1 MRRRLFCYIFV
12 PDLLKLTLLINFS
25 LRDLF
30 IIYLLVFTLSVH
42 AQNNPAI
49 DSITKA
55 IQTTADEHIK
65 ANLLQRLAHEY
76 IDVDSKK
83 AYNFG
88 LQSFELAKKIKE
100 VNCQAAALNELAIL
114 DRNGG
119 DYSKALSTLKTA
131 IQIAET
137 ANDTLSI
144 SKCFIAVGDVYS
156 TLLNYDKALSYY
168 KEALDL
174 NKNKQNLQVVTSL
187 SRIGNR
193 LMDKGREVNDT
204 NFMLSAIQAY
214 LKVKDIAAAIHNDKQ
229 YINAYVSLADAYNI
243 FGAVSNNKHH
253 LYESLNYSMLS
264 LHLSQQANIKS
275 AQGISYLNLGEVY
288 LSLNKTIKA
297 IHYFEMA
304 EKIYLPL
311 GAKSWLL
318 NTYELMGKTYY
329 SMHVYD
335 KAVEYVEKAVVLAH
349 EQHLAKHLSNDYQ
362 LLADMYSKQKKF
374 EEACGFYKL
383 YNDYKDSVINEN
395 TTFNISRFQTELD
408 LQKKDKEIAFLTKS
422 TETQNQEINSNK
434 NQRNYLIIL
443 VIVILMILVVVFYF
457 YRERKHAALEIL
469 KAKELAEKAKE
480 AQEQFLANTSHE
492 IRTPMN
498 GIIGMTNHLMDT
510 PLNHEQQEYI
520 HAIKESSNNLLSIIN
535 ELLDLSKI
543 MAKKILFDKQP
554 FELEQIIKNL
564 AHLLEFRA
572 IEKKVSLKFQIDTTI
587 PKTII
592 GDAIRLKQILL
603 NLVEN
608 SVKFTHDGEIEIKVD
623 LINET
628 EHEVQLE
635 FSVRDTGI
643 GIPTN
648 KLNIIF
654 ENFTQVNAKTTRKY
668 GGTGLGLSISKQ
680 LVEQQGGTVS
690 VKSKVNVGSTFS
702 FTLTFKKQKDK
713 KGITDNVLT
722 LLSSTPFANL
732 NNICVLVVDDNKIN
746 QRVALLTLQK
756 WYVRVE
762 LADSAEEAYKA
773 LREQKIDLILMD
785 ITMPDIDGFE
795 ATKHIRTHFKEPMN
809 QLPIIAM
816 TAAAFVGDKEKCL
829 AAGMND
835 YISKPF
841 SAADLLQKIIQLLPK
856 QTLGPKPNFSDLTL
870 IYERADGDMQFLKEI
885 IECYILEMPMY
896 IKEMDDCLAAKD
908 LEEIRKQAHKMK
920 APIALMGALS
930 LKELYADIE
939 IGATQH
945 KNIDELA
952 IQIAIAKE
960 QCMQTV
966 VELNE
971 EFQKL

>member
-1 MRRRLFCYIFV
+1 MFF
-12 PDLLKLTLLINFS
+12 
-25 LRDLF
+25 
-30 IIYLLVFTLSVH
+30 LSFN
-42 AQNNPAI
+42 AQNNTTI
-49 DSITKA
+49 DSLSNIL
-55 IQTTADEHIK
+55 QTASNDQIK
-65 ANLLQRLAHEY
+65 ATTLQQLAHEY
-76 IDVDSKK
+76 IDVNSKK
-83 AYNFG
+83 AYDFG
-88 LQSFELAKKIKE
+88 LQSVELAKKIKD
-100 VNCQAAALNELAIL
+100 VNCEVAALNELAIL

-119 DYSKALSTLKTA
+119 DYSKALSTLKIA

-168 KEALDL
+168 QEALAL
-174 NKNKQNLQVVTSL
+174 NKHKQNIQVVTSL

-193 LMDKGREVNDT
+193 LMDKGREANDT
-204 NFMLSAIQAY
+204 NFMLSAIQSY
-214 LKVKDIAAAIHNDKQ
+214 LKVKDVAAAIHNNKQ

-243 FGAVSNNKHH
+243 FGAVSKNKHH

-264 LHLSQQANIKS
+264 LQLSQQANIKS
-275 AQGISYLNLGEVY
+275 SQGISYLNLGEVY

-329 SMHVYD
+329 AMHVYD
-335 KAVEYVEKAVVLAH
+335 KAVEYIKKAIALAQ

-362 LLADMYSKQKKF
+362 LLADMYSKQQKF

-395 TTFNISRFQTELD
+395 TSFNVSRFQTELD
-408 LQKKDKEIAFLTKS
+408 LQKKDKEIALLTKS

-434 NQRNYLIIL
+434 SQRNYLIIL
-443 VIVILMILVVVFYF
+443 VIVILVILIVVFYL
-457 YRERKHAALEIL
+457 YRERKQAALEIL

-510 PLNHEQQEYI
+510 PLNNEQQEYI
-520 HAIKESSNNLLSIIN
+520 NAIKESSNNLLSIIN

-554 FELEQIIKNL
+554 FDLEQIIKNL
-564 AHLLEFRA
+564 IHLLEFRA
-572 IEKKVSLKFQIDTTI
+572 IEKKISLQFQIDKAI

-592 GDAIRLKQILL
+592 GDAIRLNQILL

-608 SVKFTHDGEIEIKVD
+608 SVKFTHDGEIEITVG
-623 LINET
+623 LLNET
-628 EHEVQLE
+628 EQEVQLE

-643 GIPTN
+643 GIPAN
-648 KLNIIF
+648 KLNVIF

-690 VKSKVNVGSTFS
+690 VTSTVNVGSTFS
-702 FTLTFKKQKDK
+702 FILTFKKQNDK
-713 KGITDNVLT
+713 KGITDNALT
-722 LLSSTPFANL
+722 LLAYTPQANL
-732 NNICVLVVDDNKIN
+732 NGICILVVDDNKIN

-756 WYVRVE
+756 WNVRVE
-762 LADSAEEAYKA
+762 LADSADESYKA

-785 ITMPDIDGFE
+785 ITMPDVDGFE
-795 ATKHIRTHFKEPMN
+795 ATKHIRTRLKEPIN
-809 QLPIIAM
+809 HTPIIAM

-841 SAADLLQKIIQLLPK
+841 SAEDLLQKITQLLPK
-856 QTLGPKPNFSDLTL
+856 QPLEQKASFSDLTL
-870 IYERADGDMQFLKEI
+870 IHERADGDMQFLKEI
-885 IECYILEMPMY
+885 IECYILEMPVY
-896 IKEMDDCLAAKD
+896 IKEMDEYLASQDFA
-908 LEEIRKQAHKMK
+908 EISKQAHKMK
-920 APIALMGALS
+920 APIALMGALA
-930 LKELYADIE
+930 LKELYSSIE
-939 IGATQH
+939 INAKQY
-945 KNIDELA
+945 KDINELTK
-952 IQIAIAKE
+952 QISIAKI
-960 QCMQTV
+960 QCLQTV
-966 VELNE
+966 EELKL
-971 EFQKL
+971 EFEKL

>member
-1 MRRRLFCYIFV
+1 MRVI
-12 PDLLKLTLLINFS
+12 
-25 LRDLF
+25 F
-30 IIYLLVFTLSVH
+30 IISLLSILSLH
-42 AQNNPAI
+42 AQNNPVI

-55 IQTTADEHIK
+55 LQTTTDNHIK
-65 ANLLQRLAHEY
+65 ANSLQRLAHEY

-83 AYNFG
+83 AYDFG
-88 LQSFELAKKIKE
+88 LQSVALAKKIKN
-100 VNCQAAALNELAIL
+100 VNCEVAALNELAIL

-168 KEALDL
+168 EEALAL

-193 LMDKGREVNDT
+193 LMDKGREANDT
-204 NFMLSAIQAY
+204 NFMLSAIQSY

-264 LHLSQQANIKS
+264 LQLSQQANIKS
-275 AQGISYLNLGEVY
+275 SQGISYLNLGEVY

-335 KAVEYVEKAVVLAH
+335 KAVECIKKAIVLAH

-362 LLADMYSKQKKF
+362 LLADMYSKQQKF
-374 EEACGFYKL
+374 EEACGYYKL

-395 TTFNISRFQTELD
+395 TSFNVSRFQTELD
-408 LQKKDKEIAFLTKS
+408 LQKKDKEIALLTKN
-422 TETQNQEINSNK
+422 TETQNQEISANK
-434 NQRNYLIIL
+434 NQRNYLITLVVVIL
-443 VIVILMILVVVFYF
+443 VILIVVFYL
-457 YRERKHAALEIL
+457 YRERKQAALEIL

-520 HAIKESSNNLLSIIN
+520 YAIKESSNNLLSIIN

-564 AHLLEFRA
+564 VHLLEFRA
-572 IEKKVSLKFQIDTTI
+572 IEKKISLKFQIDKTI

-608 SVKFTHDGEIEIKVD
+608 SVKFTHDGEIEIIAS
-623 LINET
+623 LLSET
-628 EHEVQLE
+628 EQEVQLE

-643 GIPTN
+643 GIPAN
-648 KLNIIF
+648 KLNVIF
-654 ENFTQVNAKTTRKY
+654 DNFTQVNAKTTRKY

-680 LVEQQGGTVS
+680 LVEQQGGTMS
-690 VKSKVNVGSTFS
+690 VKSTVNIGSTFS
-702 FTLTFKKQKDK
+702 FILAFKKQKDK
-713 KGITDNVLT
+713 KGITDNVLN
-722 LLSSTPFANL
+722 LLSYTPHANL
-732 NNICVLVVDDNKIN
+732 NGACILVVDDNKIN

-756 WYVRVE
+756 WNVQVE

-773 LREQKIDLILMD
+773 LNERNVDLILMD
-785 ITMPDIDGFE
+785 ITMPDVDGFE
-795 ATKHIRTHFKEPMN
+795 ATKYIRTHLKEPLN
-809 QLPIIAM
+809 CVPIIAM

-841 SAADLLQKIIQLLPK
+841 SAEDLLEKITRLLPQK
-856 QTLGPKPNFSDLTL
+856 TLAHKPNFSDLTL

-885 IECYILEMPMY
+885 IECYILEMPVY

-930 LKELYADIE
+930 LKELYSEIE
-939 IGATQH
+939 IGAKQNTDI
-945 KNIDELA
+945 NVLA
-952 IQIAIAKE
+952 KQIAIAKE
-960 QCMQTV
+960 QCLQTV